1 MALTRLGL
9 NQAVNLSSNVTG
21 TLATGNG
28 GTGATSFAPG
38 KVGQVIQATTSSA
51 VNVASTSVADT
62 GLTVNITPTATTSK
76 VLVQVN
82 QNIVTDI
89 DTISANSK
97 IKLLRDS
104 TTAIDFTAN
113 IARIEAGG
121 SSAVKFGNLT
131 TFSYLDSPST
141 TSQITYKTKGAISS
155 TSNNGT
161 ARFQNSSVP
170 SIITVMEILA

>member
-1 MALTRLGL
+1 MALSKIDIE
-9 NQAVNLSSNVTG
+9 NMVTG
-21 TLATGNG
+21 ELTTTNG
-28 GTGATSFAPG
+28 GTGATSFTSG

-89 DTISANSK
+89 DTNLANSK

-113 IARIEAGG
+113 IARIEAG
-121 SSAVKFGNLT
+121 SVSAVKFGNLT

-141 TSQITYKTKGAISS
+141 TSQITYKTQGAISS

>member
-1 MALTRLGL
+1 MALSKIDIE
-9 NQAVNLSSNVTG
+9 NMVTG
-21 TLATGNG
+21 ELTTTNG
-28 GTGATSFAPG
+28 GTGATSFTAG
-38 KVGQVIQATTSSA
+38 IVGQVVQASTSTA

-82 QNIVTDI
+82 QNILTDI
-89 DTISANSK
+89 DTELGNSK

-104 TTAIDFTAN
+104 TTAIDFTTN
-113 IARIEAGG
+113 IARVEANG

-131 TFSYLDSPST
+131 TFSHLDSPST
-141 TSQITYKTKGAISS
+141 TSQITYKTQGAISS

>member
-1 MALTRLGL
+1 MALSKIDIE
-9 NQAVNLSSNVTG
+9 NMVTG
-21 TLATGNG
+21 ELTTTNG
-28 GTGATSFAPG
+28 GTGATSFTAG
-38 KVGQVIQATTSSA
+38 KVGQVVQASTSTA

-82 QNIVTDI
+82 QNILTDI
-89 DTISANSK
+89 DTELGNSK

-104 TTAIDFTAN
+104 TTAIDFTTN
-113 IARIEAGG
+113 IARVEANG

-131 TFSYLDSPST
+131 TFSHLDSPST
-141 TSQITYKTKGAISS
+141 TSQITYKTQGAISS

-161 ARFQNSSVP
+161 ARFQNSSVF
-170 SIITVMEILA
+170 SVITVMEVLA

>member
-1 MALTRLGL
+1 MALSKIDIE
-9 NQAVNLSSNVTG
+9 NMVTG
-21 TLATGNG
+21 ELTTTNG
-28 GTGATSFAPG
+28 GTGATSFTAG
-38 KVGQVIQATTSSA
+38 KVGQVVQASTSTA

-82 QNIVTDI
+82 QNILTDI
-89 DTISANSK
+89 DTELGNSK

-104 TTAIDFTAN
+104 TTAIDFTTN
-113 IARIEAGG
+113 IARVEAGS

-131 TFSYLDSPST
+131 TFSFLDSPST
-141 TSQITYKTKGAISS
+141 TSETTYKTQGAISS

>member
-1 MALTRLGL
+1 MALSKIDIE
-9 NQAVNLSSNVTG
+9 NMVTG
-21 TLATGNG
+21 ELTTTNG
-28 GTGATSFAPG
+28 GTGATSFTAG
-38 KVGQVIQATTSSA
+38 KVGQVVQASTSTA

-82 QNIVTDI
+82 QNILTDI
-89 DTISANSK
+89 DTELGNSK

-104 TTAIDFTAN
+104 TTAIDFTTN
-113 IARIEAGG
+113 IARVEANG

-131 TFSYLDSPST
+131 TFSHLDSPST
-141 TSQITYKTKGAISS
+141 TSQITYKTQGAISS

-161 ARFQNSSVP
+161 ARFQNSSVF
-170 SIITVMEILA
+170 SVITVMEILA

>member
-9 NQAVNLSSNVTG
+9 NQSINLATNVTG

-28 GTGATSFAPG
+28 GS

-51 VNVASTSVADT
+51 VNVASTSFTDT
-62 GLTVNITPTATTSK
+62 GLTVNITPTATSSK
-76 VLVQVN
+76 ILVQVN

-89 DTISANSK
+89 DTTAANSK

-104 TTAIDFTAN
+104 TTAIEFANN
-113 IARIEAGG
+113 IARTEAGG
-121 SSAVKFGNLT
+121 ASSVKFGNLT
-131 TFSYLDSPST
+131 TFSHLDSPST
-141 TSQITYKTKGAISS
+141 TSQITYKTQGAISS

-161 ARFQNSSVP
+161 ARFQNSSVT
-170 SIITVMEILA
+170 SIITVTEILA

>member
-9 NQAVNLSSNVTG
+9 NQAVNLASNVTG
-21 TLATGNG
+21 TLATANG
-28 GTGATSFAPG
+28 GS

-62 GLTVNITPTATTSK
+62 GLTVNITPTASTSK

-89 DTISANSK
+89 DTNLANSK

-104 TTAIDFTAN
+104 TTAIDFTTN
-113 IARIEAGG
+113 IARVEANG

-131 TFSYLDSPST
+131 TFSHLDSPST
-141 TSQITYKTKGAISS
+141 TSQITYKTQGAVSS

-161 ARFQNSSVP
+161 ARFQNSSVT

>member
-1 MALTRLGL
+1 MGTITRGH
-9 NQAVNLSSNVTG
+9 ANLITTAGKLLSTG
-21 TLATGNG
+21 VVG
-28 GTGATSFAPG
+28 GVG
-38 KVGQVIQATTSSA
+38 KIGQIIQATTDTA
-51 VNVASTSVADT
+51 VNVASTSNTDT
-62 GLTVNITPTATTSK
+62 GLTVNITPTAATSK
-76 VLVQVN
+76 VLVQIN

-89 DTISANSK
+89 DTNLANSK

-104 TTAIDFTAN
+104 TTAVEFANN
-113 IARIEAGG
+113 IARTEAGG

-141 TSQITYKTKGAISS
+141 TSQVTYSTRGAISS

-170 SIITVMEILA
+170 SVITVTEILA

>member
-1 MALTRLGL
+1 MALSKIDIE
-9 NQAVNLSSNVTG
+9 NMVTG
-21 TLATGNG
+21 ELTTTNG
-28 GTGATSFAPG
+28 GTGATSFTSG

-51 VNVASTSVADT
+51 VNVASTSFTDT

-89 DTISANSK
+89 DTNLANSK

-113 IARIEAGG
+113 IARIEAG
-121 SSAVKFGNLT
+121 SVSAVKFGNLT

-141 TSQITYKTKGAISS
+141 TSQITYKTQGAVSS

-161 ARFQNSSVP
+161 ARFQNSSVT

>member
-1 MALTRLGL
+1 MALSKIDIE
-9 NQAVNLSSNVTG
+9 NMVTG
-21 TLATGNG
+21 ELTTTNG
-28 GTGATSFAPG
+28 GTGATSFTAG
-38 KVGQVIQATTSSA
+38 KVGQVVQASTSTA

-82 QNIVTDI
+82 QNILTDI
-89 DTISANSK
+89 DTELGNSK

-104 TTAIDFTAN
+104 TTAIDFTTN
-113 IARIEAGG
+113 IARVEANG

-131 TFSYLDSPST
+131 TFSHLDSPST
-141 TSQITYKTKGAISS
+141 TSQITYKTQGAISS

-161 ARFQNSSVP
+161 ARFQNSSVT

>member
-1 MALTRLGL
+1 MALSKIDIE
-9 NQAVNLSSNVTG
+9 NMVTG
-21 TLATGNG
+21 ELTTTNG
-28 GTGATSFAPG
+28 GTGATSFTAG
-38 KVGQVIQATTSSA
+38 KVGQVVQASTSTA

-82 QNIVTDI
+82 QNILTDI
-89 DTISANSK
+89 DTDLGNAK
-97 IKLLRDS
+97 IQLRRDS
-104 TTAIDFTAN
+104 TSVITFGAN
-113 IARIEAGG
+113 VARIEAG
-121 SSAVKFGNLT
+121 SVSAVKFGNLT

-141 TSQITYKTKGAISS
+141 TSQITYKTQGAISS

>member
-1 MALTRLGL
+1 MALSKIDIE
-9 NQAVNLSSNVTG
+9 NMVTG
-21 TLATGNG
+21 ELTTTNG
-28 GTGATSFAPG
+28 GTGATSFTAG
-38 KVGQVIQATTSSA
+38 KVGQVVQASTSTA

-82 QNIVTDI
+82 QNILTDI
-89 DTISANSK
+89 DTELGNSK

-104 TTAIDFTAN
+104 TTAIDFTTN
-113 IARIEAGG
+113 IARVEANG

-131 TFSYLDSPST
+131 TFSHLDSPST
-141 TSQITYKTKGAISS
+141 TSQITYKTQGAISS

-161 ARFQNSSVP
+161 ARFQNSSVT
-170 SIITVMEILA
+170 SINTVMEILE

>member
-1 MALTRLGL
+1 MALSKIDIE
-9 NQAVNLSSNVTG
+9 NMVTG
-21 TLATGNG
+21 ELTTTNG
-28 GTGATSFAPG
+28 GTGATSFTAG
-38 KVGQVIQATTSSA
+38 KVGQVVQASTSTA

-82 QNIVTDI
+82 QNILTDI
-89 DTISANSK
+89 DTELGNSK

-113 IARIEAGG
+113 IARIEAG
-121 SSAVKFGNLT
+121 SVSAVKFGNLT

-141 TSQITYKTKGAISS
+141 TSQITYKTQGAISS

>member
-1 MALTRLGL
+1 MALSKIDIE
-9 NQAVNLSSNVTG
+9 NMVTG
-21 TLATGNG
+21 ELTTTNG
-28 GTGATSFAPG
+28 GTGATSFTAG
-38 KVGQVIQATTSSA
+38 KVGQVVQASTSTA

-82 QNIVTDI
+82 QNILTDI
-89 DTISANSK
+89 DTELGNSK

-104 TTAIDFTAN
+104 TTAIDFTTN
-113 IARIEAGG
+113 IARVEANG

-131 TFSYLDSPST
+131 TFSHLDSPST
-141 TSQITYKTKGAISS
+141 TSQITYKTQGAISS

>member
-1 MALTRLGL
+1 MALSKIDIE
-9 NQAVNLSSNVTG
+9 NMVTG
-21 TLATGNG
+21 ELTTTNG
-28 GTGATSFAPG
+28 GTGATSFTAG
-38 KVGQVIQATTSSA
+38 KVGQVVQASTSTA

-76 VLVQVN
+76 VLVQVK
-82 QNIVTDI
+82 QNILTDI
-89 DTISANSK
+89 DTELGNSK

-104 TTAIDFTAN
+104 TTAIDFTTN
-113 IARIEAGG
+113 IARVEANG

-131 TFSYLDSPST
+131 TFSHLDSPST
-141 TSQITYKTKGAISS
+141 TSQITYKTQGAISS

>member
-1 MALTRLGL
+1 MALSKIDIE
-9 NQAVNLSSNVTG
+9 NMVTG
-21 TLATGNG
+21 ELTTTNG
-28 GTGATSFAPG
+28 GTGATSFTSG

-82 QNIVTDI
+82 QNILTDI
-89 DTISANSK
+89 DTELGNSK

-104 TTAIDFTAN
+104 TTAIDFTTN
-113 IARIEAGG
+113 IARVEANG

-131 TFSYLDSPST
+131 TFSHLDSPST
-141 TSQITYKTKGAISS
+141 TSQITYKTQGAISS

-161 ARFQNSSVP
+161 ARFQNSSVF
-170 SIITVMEILA
+170 SVITVMEVLA

>member
-1 MALTRLGL
+1 MSKTTIPAGG
-9 NQAVNLSSNVTG
+9 LSSDSVT
-21 TLATGNG
+21 TAKIADDAVTAAKATG
-28 GTGATSFAPG
+28 FG
-38 KVGQVIQATTSSA
+38 KVGQVVQASTSTA

-82 QNIVTDI
+82 QNILTDI
-89 DTISANSK
+89 DTELGNSK

-104 TTAIDFTAN
+104 TTAIDFTTN
-113 IARIEAGG
+113 IARVEANG

-141 TSQITYKTKGAISS
+141 TSQITYKTQGAISS

-170 SIITVMEILA
+170 SVITVMEILA

>member
-9 NQAVNLSSNVTG
+9 NQSINLATNVTG

-28 GTGATSFAPG
+28 GS

-51 VNVASTSVADT
+51 VNVASTSYSDT
-62 GLTVNITPTATTSK
+62 GLTVNITPTATSSK
-76 VLVQVN
+76 ILVEVN

-89 DTISANSK
+89 DTTAANSK

-104 TTAIDFTAN
+104 TTAIEFANN
-113 IARIEAGG
+113 IARTEAGG
-121 SSAVKFGNLT
+121 ASSVKFGNLT
-131 TFSYLDSPST
+131 TFSHLDSPST
-141 TSQITYKTKGAISS
+141 TSQITYKTQGAISS

-161 ARFQNSSVP
+161 ARFQNSSVT

>member
-9 NQAVNLSSNVTG
+9 NQAVNLATNVTG
-21 TLATGNG
+21 TLPTANG
-28 GTGATSFAPG
+28 GS

-62 GLTVNITPTATTSK
+62 GLTVNITPTASTSK

-89 DTISANSK
+89 DTNLANSK

-104 TTAIDFTAN
+104 TTAVDFTAN
-113 IARIEAGG
+113 IARIEAG
-121 SSAVKFGNLT
+121 SVSAVKFGNLT
-131 TFSYLDSPST
+131 TFSHLDSPST
-141 TSQITYKTKGAISS
+141 TSQITYKTQGAISS

-170 SIITVMEILA
+170 SVITVMEILA

>member
-9 NQAVNLSSNVTG
+9 NQSINLASNVTG

-28 GTGATSFAPG
+28 GTGATSFSPG

-62 GLTVNITPTATTSK
+62 GLTVNITPTAATSK

-89 DTISANSK
+89 DTTGGNSK
-97 IKLLRDS
+97 IQLRRGD
-104 TTAIDFTAN
+104 TTVIDFTSN
-113 IARIEAGG
+113 IARVEAGG
-121 SSAVKFGNLT
+121 ASSVKFGNLT
-131 TFSYLDSPST
+131 TFSFLDSPST
-141 TSQITYKTKGAISS
+141 TSQITYKTRGAISS

-170 SIITVMEILA
+170 SVITVMEILA

>member
-1 MALTRLGL
+1 MALSKIDIE
-9 NQAVNLSSNVTG
+9 NMVTG
-21 TLATGNG
+21 ELTTTNG
-28 GTGATSFAPG
+28 GTGATSFTAG
-38 KVGQVIQATTSSA
+38 KVGQVVHASTSTA

-82 QNIVTDI
+82 QNILTDI
-89 DTISANSK
+89 DTTAANSK
-97 IKLLRDS
+97 IKLLRGS
-104 TTAIDFTAN
+104 TTVIDFTTN
-113 IARIEAGG
+113 IARVEANG

-131 TFSYLDSPST
+131 TFSHLDSPST
-141 TSQITYKTKGAISS
+141 TSQITYKTQGAISS

>member
-1 MALTRLGL
+1 MALSKIDIE
-9 NQAVNLSSNVTG
+9 NMVTG
-21 TLATGNG
+21 ELTTTNG
-28 GTGATSFAPG
+28 GTGATSFTAG
-38 KVGQVIQATTSSA
+38 KVGQVVQASTSTA

-82 QNIVTDI
+82 QNILTDI
-89 DTISANSK
+89 DTELGNSK

-104 TTAIDFTAN
+104 TTAIDFTTN
-113 IARIEAGG
+113 IARVEANG

-131 TFSYLDSPST
+131 TFSHLDSPST
-141 TSQITYKTKGAISS
+141 TSQITYKTQGAVSS